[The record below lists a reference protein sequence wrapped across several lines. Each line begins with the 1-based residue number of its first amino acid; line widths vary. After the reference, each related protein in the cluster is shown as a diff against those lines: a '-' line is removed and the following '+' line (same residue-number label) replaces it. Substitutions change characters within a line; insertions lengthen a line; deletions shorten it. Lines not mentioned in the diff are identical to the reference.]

1 MFRVFVGADS
11 ASTIL
16 SPSSKLEPLWHFGI
30 AAPEAIRGIFANDFM
45 HEAPLE
51 VRNSLH
57 YVGGAKKY

>member
-16 SPSSKLEPLWHFGI
+16 SPSSKLDPLWHFGI
-30 AAPEAIRGIFANDFM
+30 AAPEAIRGDFM
-45 HEAPLE
+45 HEAPRE